1 MLFERAGAGSDNSA
15 TLADSVACWL
25 SGCGSSASSCSSSNC
40 SSVGSGEGLFALPLL
55 DRRAGDF
62 AAGVALTGVFFPVA
76 FDDRVGGGGV
86 TVASLFA
93 RAMPLVTR
101 RGGLGSRR
109 SSSSSHLSS
118 PWNLSAASS
127 SSSLLCSDC
136 ALRLDPRVVAGVP
149 VARVVLLSF
158 ALMLSSPGAGVD

>member
-1 MLFERAGAGSDNSA
+1 LLFERTGAGSEGS
-15 TLADSVACWL
+15 TTSADSVACCL
-25 SGCGSSASSCSSSNC
+25 SGCGSSASSCSSSIC
-40 SSVGSGEGLFALPLL
+40 SSAGSGEGLFALPLF

-62 AAGVALTGVFFPVA
+62 AAGVTLTGVFFPVP

-109 SSSSSHLSS
+109 SSSSSLSS
-118 PWNLSAASS
+118 SWNLSAASS
-127 SSSLLCSDC
+127 SSSLPCSDL
-136 ALRLDPRVVAGVP
+136 ALRLDPRVAGVP
-149 VARVVLLSF
+149 VARVVLLSL
-158 ALMLSSPGAGVD
+158 ALILSSPGAGVD